1 MKIDDKKENF
11 KTKYSI
17 SMKDIHKPN
26 KELFFDMDANKYFI
40 KSENDIK
47 LYESNLFGKKKA
59 KINLPQTGFAKY
71 NDRIMT
77 NSIEKLSFKID
88 DSLYHPQSLRFEGY
102 SQYPRPLII
111 PFSNIVHTKLQKNL
125 KKDLIKTE
133 GIFTTIKN
141 KNILNKKTNKGLCFY
156 TGTINNLVNTKN
168 RESVLNKI
176 NDTISYENKNELNK
190 HNELREVEKNALRKF
205 RKKILSN
212 STNIIFGRKLKK
224 PDEKF
229 FRQFLINYN
238 VYFNNPI
245 KKNKLKKTDTE
256 TESNTKFNLDELYRI
271 LNKKKVQNRLN
282 LLKKEMNLK
291 LKESNKENSN
301 NSNNGNNENDNNK
314 NDGVNNSKSKIKEKI
329 MNHINRSI
337 DIENIKNINNKN
349 FFDAILSNKN
359 KFNSIEYESKTKYNN
374 LLFDKNEENNNKD
387 EKKGELNNNLGI
399 RTLYD
404 LDKKCLLEKK
414 SLVGF
419 NKPKIK
425 DAYYRKY
432 VPKYKSSINIYK
444 KEWDLYKVVNP
455 IKYKLDEEKELK
467 EFKLFQ
473 DKLKKEKE
481 ILAMN
486 MSKSRKN
493 KCFSSS
499 NIFL

>member
-17 SMKDIHKPN
+17 SMKNIHKPN

-40 KSENDIK
+40 KIEDDIN

-111 PFSNIVHTKLQKNL
+111 PFSNILHSKLQKNL
-125 KKDLIKTE
+125 KKDLLKTE

-141 KNILNKKTNKGLCFY
+141 KNILNKKTNKGLYFY
-156 TGTINNLVNTKN
+156 TGTINNLVNIKN
-168 RESVLNKI
+168 REYVLNKI
-176 NDTISYENKNELNK
+176 NDTLSYEDKNEFNK
-190 HNELREVEKNALRKF
+190 HNEMREFEKNALKKF

-229 FRQFLINYN
+229 IHQFLINYN

-256 TESNTKFNLDELYRI
+256 TESNTKFNLEELYRI

-282 LLKKEMNLK
+282 LLKKEIKLK
-291 LKESNKENSN
+291 LKESNKDNEN
-301 NSNNGNNENDNNK
+301 NDNNNNND
-314 NDGVNNSKSKIKEKI
+314 NDGVNKSGSKIKEKI
-329 MNHINRSI
+329 MDHISKSI
-337 DIENIKNINNKN
+337 DIENIKNKNNKN
-349 FFDAILSNKN
+349 FFNTILSNKN
-359 KFNSIEYESKTKYNN
+359 KFNSIEYESKTKNSDFLY
-374 LLFDKNEENNNKD
+374 DKTEENKNMDNKK
-387 EKKGELNNNLGI
+387 EELNNNLGI

-404 LDKKCLLEKK
+404 LDKKCSLEKK

-419 NKPKIK
+419 NRPKIK

-432 VPKYKSSINIYK
+432 IPKYKSSINIYK

-455 IKYKLDEEKELK
+455 IKFKLDEEKELK

-481 ILAMN
+481 ILSMN

>member
-17 SMKDIHKPN
+17 SMKNIHKPN

-40 KSENDIK
+40 KIEDDIN

-111 PFSNIVHTKLQKNL
+111 PFSNILHSKLQKNL
-125 KKDLIKTE
+125 KKDLLKTE

-141 KNILNKKTNKGLCFY
+141 KNILNKKTNKGLYFY

-168 RESVLNKI
+168 REYVLNKI
-176 NDTISYENKNELNK
+176 NDTLSYEDKNEFNK
-190 HNELREVEKNALRKF
+190 HNEMREFEKNALKKF

-229 FRQFLINYN
+229 IHQFLINYN

-256 TESNTKFNLDELYRI
+256 TESNTKFNLEELYRI

-282 LLKKEMNLK
+282 LLKKEIKLK
-291 LKESNKENSN
+291 LKESNKD
-301 NSNNGNNENDNNK
+301 NENNNNNNNNND
-314 NDGVNNSKSKIKEKI
+314 NDGVNKSGSKIKEKI
-329 MNHINRSI
+329 MDHISKSI
-337 DIENIKNINNKN
+337 DIENIKNKNNKN
-349 FFDAILSNKN
+349 FFNTILSNKN
-359 KFNSIEYESKTKYNN
+359 KFNSIEYESKTKNSDFLY
-374 LLFDKNEENNNKD
+374 DKTEENKNMDNKK
-387 EKKGELNNNLGI
+387 EELNNNLGI

-404 LDKKCLLEKK
+404 LDKKCSLEKK

-419 NKPKIK
+419 NRPKIK

-432 VPKYKSSINIYK
+432 IPKYKSSINIYK

-455 IKYKLDEEKELK
+455 IKFKLDEEKELK

-481 ILAMN
+481 ILSMN

>member
-17 SMKDIHKPN
+17 SMKNIHKPN

-40 KSENDIK
+40 KIEDDIN

-77 NSIEKLSFKID
+77 NSIEKLSYKID

-111 PFSNIVHTKLQKNL
+111 PFSNILHSKLQKNL
-125 KKDLIKTE
+125 KKDLLKTE

-141 KNILNKKTNKGLCFY
+141 KNILNKKTNKGLYFY

-168 RESVLNKI
+168 REYVLNKI
-176 NDTISYENKNELNK
+176 NDTLSYEEKNEFNK
-190 HNELREVEKNALRKF
+190 YNEMREFEKNALKKF

-229 FRQFLINYN
+229 IHQFLINYN

-256 TESNTKFNLDELYRI
+256 TESNTKFNLEELYRI

-282 LLKKEMNLK
+282 LLKKEIKLK
-291 LKESNKENSN
+291 LKESNKD
-301 NSNNGNNENDNNK
+301 NENNNNNNNNND
-314 NDGVNNSKSKIKEKI
+314 NDGVNKSGSKIKEKI
-329 MNHINRSI
+329 MDHISKSI
-337 DIENIKNINNKN
+337 DIENIKNKNNKN
-349 FFDAILSNKN
+349 FFNTILSNKN
-359 KFNSIEYESKTKYNN
+359 KFNSIEYESKTKNSDFLY
-374 LLFDKNEENNNKD
+374 DKTEENKNKD
-387 EKKGELNNNLGI
+387 NKKEELNNNLGI

-404 LDKKCLLEKK
+404 LDKKCSLEKK

-419 NKPKIK
+419 NRPKIK

-432 VPKYKSSINIYK
+432 IPKYKSSINIYK

-455 IKYKLDEEKELK
+455 IKFKLDEEKELK

-481 ILAMN
+481 ILSMN
-486 MSKSRKN
+486 MSKSR
-493 KCFSSS
+493 
-499 NIFL
+499 

>member
-17 SMKDIHKPN
+17 SMKNIHKPN

-40 KSENDIK
+40 KIEDDIN

-111 PFSNIVHTKLQKNL
+111 PFSNILHSKLQKNL
-125 KKDLIKTE
+125 KKDLLKTE

-141 KNILNKKTNKGLCFY
+141 KNILNKKTNKGLYFY

-168 RESVLNKI
+168 REYVLNKI
-176 NDTISYENKNELNK
+176 NDTLSYEDKNEFNK
-190 HNELREVEKNALRKF
+190 HNEMREFEKNALKKF

-229 FRQFLINYN
+229 IHQFLINYN

-256 TESNTKFNLDELYRI
+256 TESNTKFNLEELYRV

-282 LLKKEMNLK
+282 LLKKEIKLK
-291 LKESNKENSN
+291 LKESNKDNEN
-301 NSNNGNNENDNNK
+301 NDNNNNND
-314 NDGVNNSKSKIKEKI
+314 NDGVNKSGSKIKEKI
-329 MNHINRSI
+329 MDHISKSI
-337 DIENIKNINNKN
+337 DIENIKNKNNKN
-349 FFDAILSNKN
+349 FFNTILSNKN
-359 KFNSIEYESKTKYNN
+359 KFNSIEYESKTKNSDFLY
-374 LLFDKNEENNNKD
+374 DKTEENKNMDNKK
-387 EKKGELNNNLGI
+387 EELNNNLGI

-404 LDKKCLLEKK
+404 LDKKCSLEKK

-419 NKPKIK
+419 NRPKIK

-432 VPKYKSSINIYK
+432 IPKYKSSINIYK

-455 IKYKLDEEKELK
+455 IKFKLDEEKELK

-481 ILAMN
+481 ILSMN

>member
-1 MKIDDKKENF
+1 MKFDDKMENF

-17 SMKDIHKPN
+17 SMKNIHKPN

-40 KSENDIK
+40 KSEDDIN
-47 LYESNLFGKKKA
+47 LYESNIFGKKKA

-71 NDRIMT
+71 NDRIKT
-77 NSIEKLSFKID
+77 NSIEKLSFKLD

-111 PFSNIVHTKLQKNL
+111 PFSNIVQTKLQTNL
-125 KKDLIKTE
+125 KKDLINTE
-133 GIFTTIKN
+133 GIFTTKKN
-141 KNILNKKTNKGLCFY
+141 KNILNKKTNKGLYFY
-156 TGTINNLVNTKN
+156 TGTINNLVNAKN
-168 RESVLNKI
+168 REYVLNKI
-176 NDTISYENKNELNK
+176 NDTISYDSKNEFNK
-190 HNELREVEKNALRKF
+190 HNELREFEKNALRKF

-229 FRQFLINYN
+229 FRQFIINHN

-245 KKNKLKKTDTE
+245 KKNKLKKSDTE
-256 TESNTKFNLDELYRI
+256 TESNSRFNLEDLFRI
-271 LNKKKVQNRLN
+271 LNKKRVQNRLN
-282 LLKKEMNLK
+282 LKKEMNLK
-291 LKESNKENSN
+291 LKEANKDNEN
-301 NSNNGNNENDNNK
+301 NDNNNINNEK
-314 NDGVNNSKSKIKEKI
+314 EGMNNSVSKIKEKI
-329 MNHINRSI
+329 MNHINKSI
-337 DIENIKNINNKN
+337 DAENIKNQNNKN
-349 FFDAILSNKN
+349 FFNTILSNKN
-359 KFNSIEYESKTKYNN
+359 KFNSMEYESKTKYSDF
-374 LLFDKNEENNNKD
+374 LFDKNEENKNKGD
-387 EKKGELNNNLGI
+387 KKGELSNNLGI

-404 LDKKCLLEKK
+404 LDKRCLLEKK
-414 SLVGF
+414 SLIGF

-444 KEWDLYKVVNP
+444 KEWELYKVVNP

-481 ILAMN
+481 ILAIN

-499 NIFL
+499 NIFV

>member
-1 MKIDDKKENF
+1 MKIDDKKGNF

-17 SMKDIHKPN
+17 SMKNILKPN
-26 KELFFDMDANKYFI
+26 KELFFDMDLNKYFI
-40 KSENDIK
+40 KSENDIN

-88 DSLYHPQSLRFEGY
+88 DSLYHPQSSKFEGY
-102 SQYPRPLII
+102 SQFPRPLII
-111 PFSNIVHTKLQKNL
+111 PFSNIVNSKLQKNL
-125 KKDLIKTE
+125 KKDLLKTE

-141 KNILNKKTNKGLCFY
+141 KNILNKKANNGLYFY
-156 TGTINNLVNTKN
+156 TGTINNLVNIKN
-168 RESVLNKI
+168 RESVLSKI
-176 NDTISYENKNELNK
+176 NDTISYENKNEVNK
-190 HNELREVEKNALRKF
+190 HNELREFEKNALKKF

-212 STNIIFGRKLKK
+212 STNVIFGRKLKK

-229 FRQFLINYN
+229 FHQFLINYN

-245 KKNKLKKTDTE
+245 KKNKLKNADTK
-256 TESNTKFNLDELYRI
+256 TESNTKFNLEELYRI
-271 LNKKKVQNRLN
+271 LNRKRVQNRLN

-291 LKESNKENSN
+291 LKESKKDNSN
-301 NSNNGNNENDNNK
+301 NENNFIDKEEVNKSEMNHISKSIDAENLKNQNNK
-314 NDGVNNSKSKIKEKI
+314 NYF
-329 MNHINRSI
+329 
-337 DIENIKNINNKN
+337 NI
-349 FFDAILSNKN
+349 ILSNKN
-359 KFNSIEYESKTKYNN
+359 KFKSIEYESKTKYSDF
-374 LLFDKNEENNNKD
+374 LYDKNEENNNLYGNKR
-387 EKKGELNNNLGI
+387 ELNNNLGI

-404 LDKKCLLEKK
+404 LDKKYLLEKK

-419 NKPKIK
+419 NRPKIK

-467 EFKLFQ
+467 EFKLFK

-481 ILAMN
+481 IRSIN

>member
-17 SMKDIHKPN
+17 SMKNIHKPN

-40 KSENDIK
+40 KIEDDIN

-77 NSIEKLSFKID
+77 NSIEKLSYKID

-111 PFSNIVHTKLQKNL
+111 PFSNILHSKLQKNL
-125 KKDLIKTE
+125 KKDLLKTE

-141 KNILNKKTNKGLCFY
+141 KNILNKKTNKGLYFY

-168 RESVLNKI
+168 REYVLNKI
-176 NDTISYENKNELNK
+176 NDTLSYEDKNEFNK
-190 HNELREVEKNALRKF
+190 HNEMREFEKNALKKF

-229 FRQFLINYN
+229 IHQFLINYN

-256 TESNTKFNLDELYRI
+256 TESNTKFNLEELYRI

-282 LLKKEMNLK
+282 LLKKEIKLK
-291 LKESNKENSN
+291 LKESNKD
-301 NSNNGNNENDNNK
+301 NENNNNNNNNND
-314 NDGVNNSKSKIKEKI
+314 NDGVNKSGSKIKEKI
-329 MNHINRSI
+329 MDHISKSI
-337 DIENIKNINNKN
+337 DIENIKNKNNKN
-349 FFDAILSNKN
+349 FFNTILSNKN
-359 KFNSIEYESKTKYNN
+359 KFNSIEYESKTKNSDFLY
-374 LLFDKNEENNNKD
+374 DKTEENKNMDNKK
-387 EKKGELNNNLGI
+387 EELNNNLGI

-404 LDKKCLLEKK
+404 LDKKCSLEKK

-419 NKPKIK
+419 NRPKIK

-432 VPKYKSSINIYK
+432 IPKYKSSINIYK

-455 IKYKLDEEKELK
+455 IKFKLDEEKELK

-481 ILAMN
+481 ILSMN

>member
-17 SMKDIHKPN
+17 SMKNIHKPN

-40 KSENDIK
+40 KIEDDIN

-77 NSIEKLSFKID
+77 NSIEKLSYKID

-111 PFSNIVHTKLQKNL
+111 PFSNILHSKLQKNL
-125 KKDLIKTE
+125 KKDLLKTE

-141 KNILNKKTNKGLCFY
+141 KNILNKKTNKGLYFY

-168 RESVLNKI
+168 REYVLNKI
-176 NDTISYENKNELNK
+176 NDTLSYEEKNEFNK
-190 HNELREVEKNALRKF
+190 YNEMREFEKNALKKF

-229 FRQFLINYN
+229 IHQFLINYN

-256 TESNTKFNLDELYRI
+256 TESNTKFNLEELYRI

-282 LLKKEMNLK
+282 LLKKEIKLK
-291 LKESNKENSN
+291 LKESNKD
-301 NSNNGNNENDNNK
+301 NENNNNNNNNND
-314 NDGVNNSKSKIKEKI
+314 NDGVNKSGSKIKEKI
-329 MNHINRSI
+329 MDHISKSI
-337 DIENIKNINNKN
+337 DIENIKNKNNKN
-349 FFDAILSNKN
+349 FFNTILSNKN
-359 KFNSIEYESKTKYNN
+359 KFNSIEYESKTKNSDFLY
-374 LLFDKNEENNNKD
+374 DKTEENKNMDNKK
-387 EKKGELNNNLGI
+387 EELNNNLGI

-404 LDKKCLLEKK
+404 LDKKCSLEKK

-419 NKPKIK
+419 NRPKIK

-432 VPKYKSSINIYK
+432 IPKYKSSINIYK

-455 IKYKLDEEKELK
+455 IKFKLDEEKELK

-481 ILAMN
+481 ILSMN
-486 MSKSRKN
+486 MSKSR
-493 KCFSSS
+493 
-499 NIFL
+499 

>member
-17 SMKDIHKPN
+17 SMKDIHKLN
-26 KELFFDMDANKYFI
+26 KELFFDMDVNKYFI
-40 KSENDIK
+40 KSENDIN

-59 KINLPQTGFAKY
+59 KINIPQTGFAKY

-125 KKDLIKTE
+125 KKDLLKTE

-141 KNILNKKTNKGLCFY
+141 KNILNKKPNKGLYFY

-176 NDTISYENKNELNK
+176 NDTISYENKNKLNK
-190 HNELREVEKNALRKF
+190 HNELREFEKNALKKF

-212 STNIIFGRKLKK
+212 STNIVFGRKLKK

-229 FRQFLINYN
+229 FHQYIINYN
-238 VYFNNPI
+238 IYFNNPI

-256 TESNTKFNLDELYRI
+256 TESNAKFNLDELYRI
-271 LNKKKVQNRLN
+271 LNKKRVQNRLN

-291 LKESNKENSN
+291 LKESNKDNSN
-301 NSNNGNNENDNNK
+301 NENNDNNNDNH
-314 NDGVNNSKSKIKEKI
+314 NDGDNNSRSKIKEKI
-329 MNHINRSI
+329 MNHISKSI
-337 DIENIKNINNKN
+337 DIENIENKNNKN

-359 KFNSIEYESKTKYNN
+359 KFNSIEYESKTKYNDF
-374 LLFDKNEENNNKD
+374 LFDKNEENNNMD
-387 EKKGELNNNLGI
+387 DKKGELNNNLGI
-399 RTLYD
+399 RTFYD

-432 VPKYKSSINIYK
+432 VPKYK
-444 KEWDLYKVVNP
+444 
-455 IKYKLDEEKELK
+455 LK

-481 ILAMN
+481 ILSMN

>member
-1 MKIDDKKENF
+1 MNINDKKENF
-11 KTKYSI
+11 KTKFSI
-17 SMKDIHKPN
+17 SMKDIHKHN
-26 KELFFDMDANKYFI
+26 KEFFFDMDVNKYFI
-40 KSENDIK
+40 KSENDNK

-59 KINLPQTGFAKY
+59 KINIPQTGFAKY

-125 KKDLIKTE
+125 KKDLLKTE

-141 KNILNKKTNKGLCFY
+141 KNILNKKPNKGLYFY

-176 NDTISYENKNELNK
+176 NDTISYENKNKLNK
-190 HNELREVEKNALRKF
+190 HNELREFEKNALKKF

-212 STNIIFGRKLKK
+212 STNIVFGRKLKK

-229 FRQFLINYN
+229 FHQYIINYN
-238 VYFNNPI
+238 IYFNNPI

-256 TESNTKFNLDELYRI
+256 TESNAKFNLDELYRI
-271 LNKKKVQNRLN
+271 LNKKRVQNRLN

-291 LKESNKENSN
+291 LKESNKDNSN
-301 NSNNGNNENDNNK
+301 NDNHDNNNDNHK
-314 NDGVNNSKSKIKEKI
+314 DGDNNSRSKIKEKI
-329 MNHINRSI
+329 MNHISKSI
-337 DIENIKNINNKN
+337 DIENIENKNNKN

-359 KFNSIEYESKTKYNN
+359 KFNSIEYESKAKYNDF
-374 LLFDKNEENNNKD
+374 LFDKNEENNNMED
-387 EKKGELNNNLGI
+387 KKGELNNNLGI
-399 RTLYD
+399 RTFYD

-425 DAYYRKY
+425 NAYYRKY

-481 ILAMN
+481 ILSMN

>member
-17 SMKDIHKPN
+17 SMKNIHKPN

-40 KSENDIK
+40 KIEDDIN

-77 NSIEKLSFKID
+77 NSIEKLSYKID

-111 PFSNIVHTKLQKNL
+111 PFSNILHSKLQKNL
-125 KKDLIKTE
+125 KKDLLKTE

-141 KNILNKKTNKGLCFY
+141 KNILNKKTNKGLYFY

-168 RESVLNKI
+168 REYVLNKI
-176 NDTISYENKNELNK
+176 NDTLSYEDKNEFNK
-190 HNELREVEKNALRKF
+190 HNEMREFEKNALKKF

-229 FRQFLINYN
+229 IHQFLINYN

-256 TESNTKFNLDELYRI
+256 TESNTKFNLEELYRI

-282 LLKKEMNLK
+282 LLKKEIKLK
-291 LKESNKENSN
+291 LKESNKD
-301 NSNNGNNENDNNK
+301 NENNNNNNNNND
-314 NDGVNNSKSKIKEKI
+314 NDGVNKSVSKIKEKI
-329 MNHINRSI
+329 MDHISKSI
-337 DIENIKNINNKN
+337 DIENIKNKNNKN
-349 FFDAILSNKN
+349 FFNTILSNKN
-359 KFNSIEYESKTKYNN
+359 KFNSIEYESKTKNSDFLY
-374 LLFDKNEENNNKD
+374 DKTEENKNMDNKK
-387 EKKGELNNNLGI
+387 EELNNNLGI

-404 LDKKCLLEKK
+404 LDKKCSLEKK

-419 NKPKIK
+419 NRPKIK

-432 VPKYKSSINIYK
+432 IPKYKSSINIYK

-455 IKYKLDEEKELK
+455 IKFKLDEEKELK

-481 ILAMN
+481 ILSMN